1 MTNNDNTVFRANEK
15 QTGKESINATQ
26 KSEKN
31 KKWKKVG
38 IGAASAI
45 LLGGSLTG
53 GSKILAADLPVDD
66 AANDGDMQATD
77 VTEAQESFQRAFSEA
92 RQSAGHSSSFR
103 WRGATFS
110 THTTEEWDKMSE
122 EEQDEIAEQASMDD
136 AEEETMED
144 AQDVAAEDTQD
155 VADEQAPE
163 SGADADAQAE
173 DPNFLHTI
181 IGDVVG
187 KVTDKLTDKAGE
199 AVDSLLGKVLG
210 TGGSGSMDSDDD
222 VSASDTTDDEEGS
235 VTQDAADGN
244 EEQTSDTGEE
254 DMAEDDD
261 TESGEIG
268 IQSDGEMLDEAPEA
282 NEEPVSL
289 AEEIDSEDDEDIAD
303 AIEVDADEGDL
314 VEPIV
319 DDFEGSDYVDVTP
332 SDDDEVM
339 SAEIISEDDGDDEVY
354 EADVNSDSAVVDDEN
369 TANLTPEATTVE
381 ELAES
386 IQNES
391 AGLDEVEDTSYIGD
405 DMTDVGITSPVNDDD
420 MASM

>member
-1 MTNNDNTVFRANEK
+1 MTNNDKTVFRANEK

-26 KSEKN
+26 KSEKI

-45 LLGGSLTG
+45 LIGGSLTEG
-53 GSKILAADLPVDD
+53 MKIFAADLPVDD
-66 AANDGDMQATD
+66 AANGGDMQATD
-77 VTEAQESFQRAFSEA
+77 VTEAQESFQRAFSAA

-136 AEEETMED
+136 AEEIMED

-155 VADEQAPE
+155 FADEQAAE
-163 SGADADAQAE
+163 SEADTDAQAD

-210 TGGSGSMDSDDD
+210 TGGDDSMDSDDD
-222 VSASDTTDDEEGS
+222 VSASDTTDDEEG
-235 VTQDAADGN
+235 A
-244 EEQTSDTGEE
+244 
-254 DMAEDDD
+254 AEDGD
-261 TESGEIG
+261 TELDEDSLE
-268 IQSDGEMLDEAPEA
+268 SDKADLLSDEEKLDEAPGA
-282 NEEPVSL
+282 NEEPISL
-289 AEEIDSEDDEDIAD
+289 AEDDEDIAD
-303 AIEVDADEGDL
+303 AIEVAPDEGDSI
-314 VEPIV
+314 EPIV
-319 DDFEGSDYVDVTP
+319 DDFEGSDYVDATL
-332 SDDDEVM
+332 SDDDVM
-339 SAEIISEDDGDDEVY
+339 NAEIISEDDGDDEVY
-354 EADVNSDSAVVDDEN
+354 EAVVNSDSAEFEDEKSES
-369 TANLTPEATTVE
+369 LLPEATTVE

-391 AGLDEVEDTSYIGD
+391 ASDVVVEDVSYTSE
-405 DMTDVGITSPVNDDD
+405 DMTDVGMTSPLNDDD
-420 MASM
+420 MASI